1 VREAHVAGTEQR
13 DRLGAVVGLDGQ
25 ELLFFFFSFVV
36 FVFSAS
42 FGFYVSDAARI
53 ELRRAVRV
61 LVARGSQ

>member
-1 VREAHVAGTEQR
+1 MLREPNSAI
-13 DRLGAVVGLDGQ
+13 DLGPSLAWMARSSC
-25 ELLFFFFSFVV
+25 FFFFSFVV

-61 LVARGSQ
+61 LVARG